1 MALKSKKRIFVLA
14 GESSGDFLGSEL
26 IRAIKLKWPD
36 ADFTF
41 WGGEEMV
48 SALGDQRPQVNIN
61 ELSVMGFLEVLRH
74 IPRIIQQEKFLRNFL
89 LDWNPNIVIC
99 IDYQTF
105 NARLARWISKIGL
118 RKKGCKVFQIVSPQF
133 WAWRYRRVYE
143 LKKHFDA
150 VFPLLPF
157 ESKLLETAGVNAP
170 YFGHPVVNRIKNN
183 TLLDDSGWLALLP
196 GSRVQEISRHVPIFL
211 NSAKKIGRPFKWIKP
226 QSIQMSDYLKLL
238 KTYSG
243 EDFQSSEIVKG
254 LNQIEGASLAI
265 VASGTAT
272 LEMALK
278 GIPQVVAY
286 KTSWISYFIAK
297 SLIRVKFISLVN
309 LILEKNAVIELIQH
323 HCKPKYLTLEL
334 TKLIDNPR
342 SQDDICMDLKSKLD
356 IGMDPMDMIAKYIIK
371 DA

>member
-1 MALKSKKRIFVLA
+1 MLCSVGFFFHRNLCPVKAIPNGEGYDINIINLSYSLYLFSLGMALKSKKRIFVLA

-74 IPRIIQQEKFLRNFL
+74 IPRIIRQEKFLRNFL
-89 LDWNPNIVIC
+89 LDWKPNIVIC

-105 NARLARWISKIGL
+105 NTRLAKWISKIGL
-118 RKKGCKVFQIVSPQF
+118 RKRGCKVFQIVSPQF
-133 WAWRYRRVYE
+133 WAWRYRRVYD
-143 LKKHFDA
+143 LKKYFDA

-157 ESKLLETAGVNAP
+157 ESELLETAGVNAP
-170 YFGHPVVNRIKNN
+170 YFGHPVVNRINYN

-211 NSAKKIGRPFKWIKP
+211 NSAKKIGRPFKWVKP

-243 EDFQSSEIVKG
+243 EDSS
-254 LNQIEGASLAI
+254 
-265 VASGTAT
+265 
-272 LEMALK
+272 
-278 GIPQVVAY
+278 
-286 KTSWISYFIAK
+286 
-297 SLIRVKFISLVN
+297 
-309 LILEKNAVIELIQH
+309 
-323 HCKPKYLTLEL
+323 
-334 TKLIDNPR
+334 
-342 SQDDICMDLKSKLD
+342 
-356 IGMDPMDMIAKYIIK
+356 
-371 DA
+371 